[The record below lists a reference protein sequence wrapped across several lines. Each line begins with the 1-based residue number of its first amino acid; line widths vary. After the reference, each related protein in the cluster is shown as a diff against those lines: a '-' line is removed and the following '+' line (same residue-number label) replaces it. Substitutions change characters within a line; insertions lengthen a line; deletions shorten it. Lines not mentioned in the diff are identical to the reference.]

1 MKLPVVVLSAA
12 LSLLGET
19 LPANTNI
26 AVRLIHPIDSN
37 EAKEGDTF
45 AASVAEP
52 IVIGGRTVIDR
63 GADARVRL
71 VDLQKSG
78 KIKGRTELA
87 VVLDSIVVR
96 GVSTRIE
103 TGEVLKTSGSQGK
116 NTAVK
121 TGVGA
126 GVGAAIG
133 AIAGGGKGAAIG
145 AAVGGAAG
153 AASQIFTKG
162 QRVKIPSET
171 VLEFSTTRAV
181 TLRAVTLRGAAPA
194 RRSRN

>member
-1 MKLPVVVLSAA
+1 MKLPVILLSAA
-12 LSLLGET
+12 LSLLGQT
-19 LPANTNI
+19 IPANTNI
-26 AVRLIHPIDSN
+26 SVRLINPIDSSQ
-37 EAKEGDTF
+37 AKEGDTF

-52 IVIGGRTVIDR
+52 IVVGDRTVIDR

-87 VVLDSIVVR
+87 VVLDSVVVR

-103 TGEVLKTSGSQGK
+103 TGEVTKTSGSQGK

-162 QRVKIPSET
+162 QRVNIPSET

-181 TLRAVTLRGAAPA
+181 TVRAAAPA

>member
-1 MKLPVVVLSAA
+1 MKLPVILLSAA
-12 LSLLGET
+12 LSLLGQT
-19 LPANTNI
+19 IPANTNI
-26 AVRLIHPIDSN
+26 SVRLINPIDSSQ
-37 EAKEGDTF
+37 AKEGDTF

-52 IVIGGRTVIDR
+52 IVVGDRTVIDR

-87 VVLDSIVVR
+87 VVLDSVVVR

-103 TGEVLKTSGSQGK
+103 TGEVTKTSGSQGK

-162 QRVKIPSET
+162 QRVNIPSET

-181 TLRAVTLRGAAPA
+181 TLRGAAPA

>member
-1 MKLPVVVLSAA
+1 MKLPVLVLSAA
-12 LSLLGET
+12 LSLLGQT
-19 LPANTNI
+19 IPANTNI
-26 AVRLIHPIDSN
+26 SVRLIHPIDSN
-37 EAKEGDTF
+37 QAKEGDTF

-52 IVIGGRTVIDR
+52 VVIGDRTVIDR

-78 KIKGRTELA
+78 KIKGKTELA
-87 VVLDSIVVR
+87 VVLDSVVVS

-116 NTAVK
+116 DTAVK
-121 TGVGA
+121 TGAGA
-126 GVGAAIG
+126 GI
-133 AIAGGGKGAAIG
+133 GAAIG

-162 QRVKIPSET
+162 QRVNIPGET
-171 VLEFSTTRAV
+171 LLEFSTTRAV
-181 TLRAVTLRGAAPA
+181 TLRAATPA